1 MRSVVSFTV
10 GFLSD
15 FVFFFL
21 ISGGIKAP
29 AGHEEEE
36 AGDVKDTD

>member
-1 MRSVVSFTV
+1 MMRSVLQLF
-10 GFLSD
+10 FCL
-15 FVFFFL
+15 FFFL

-36 AGDVKDTD
+36 AGDVNGTD